1 MMPAR
6 RELGYQSDFSSH
18 LKGGVLLNRNR
29 PDTPA
34 RQYRAPA
41 PTKQTRLPWGSRA
54 RGSHR
59 RALAICLTALLAALA
74 LAGCRSKESSG
85 DVMAKV
91 NSKKILRADVEK
103 YYRNQTSQAPQQP
116 SAEEAASLR
125 LAILKQLIDD
135 EIMLQK
141 AEKLGLLAT
150 EEEVD
155 SKVNEVKAPYTQEQF
170 EQRLK
175 ERNLT
180 VDDLKREFR
189 RNITI
194 EKVINKEITS
204 KITISDADI
213 TNYYNAHKADFNLV
227 EPRYHLAQIVVTTA
241 PKPEPGDLKTKA
253 LTEADARK
261 KIQMIENR
269 LDSGEDFATL
279 AMNYSE
285 DPSTAGNGGDMG
297 FIPES
302 AIKSDPTAREIVA
315 KLKAGQTSS
324 VIPVVDPASRQVAG
338 FRVVKLLAREPAGQR
353 ELNDPRVQQAIR
365 EQLRGRREQLLKAA
379 YYEVARDEARVENY
393 YAQQIL
399 KNAGK

>member
-1 MMPAR
+1 
-6 RELGYQSDFSSH
+6 
-18 LKGGVLLNRNR
+18 VLLNRNR
-29 PDTPA
+29 RDTPA
-34 RQYRAPA
+34 GQGLR
-41 PTKQTRLPWGSRA
+41 
-54 RGSHR
+54 R
-59 RALAICLTALLAALA
+59 RALAVVLCALLAAMA

-103 YYRNQTSQAPQQP
+103 YYRNQTSQAPQTP

-155 SKVNEVKAPYTQEQF
+155 SKLNEVKAPYTQEQF

-175 ERNLT
+175 ERSLT

-204 KITISDADI
+204 KITISDGDI
-213 TNYYNAHKADFNLV
+213 GNYYNAHKAEFNLV

-241 PKPEPGDLKTKA
+241 PNPESGALKSKAA

-269 LDSGEDFATL
+269 LDSGEDFATT

-285 DPSTAGNGGDMG
+285 DPATAGNGGDMG

-302 AIKSDPTAREIVA
+302 AIKSDPTAREIIS
-315 KLKAGQTSS
+315 KLKAGQTSV
-324 VIPVVDPASRQVAG
+324 VIPVMDPASRQVVG
-338 FRVVKLLAREPAGQR
+338 FRILKLLAREPAGQR
-353 ELNDPRVQQAIR
+353 ELNDPRVQQSIR

-379 YYEVARDEARVENY
+379 YYEVVRDGARIENY
-393 YAQQIL
+393 YAEEVL

>member
-1 MMPAR
+1 
-6 RELGYQSDFSSH
+6 
-18 LKGGVLLNRNR
+18 LLNRNR
-29 PDTPA
+29 PHT
-34 RQYRAPA
+34 
-41 PTKQTRLPWGSRA
+41 LVF
-54 RGSHR
+54 
-59 RALAICLTALLAALA
+59 CLVALLAAVA
-74 LAGCRSKESSG
+74 LAGCRSQENSA

-91 NSKKILRADVEK
+91 NGKKILRADVEK
-103 YYRNQTSQAPQQP
+103 YYRNQTAQAPQQP

-135 EIMLQK
+135 EIMLQR
-141 AEKLGLLAT
+141 AEKDGLLAT
-150 EEEVD
+150 EEEVN
-155 SKVNEVKAPYTQEQF
+155 SKLSEVKAPYTQEQF
-170 EQRLK
+170 QQRLK

-180 VDDLKREFR
+180 EDDLKREFR

-204 KITISDADI
+204 KIAISDADI
-213 TNYYNAHKADFNLV
+213 SAYYNAHKAEFNLV
-227 EPRYHLAQIVVTTA
+227 EPRYHLAQIVVTTGPNA
-241 PKPEPGDLKTKA
+241 ESGNLKNKA
-253 LTEADARK
+253 LNEADARK

-269 LDSGEDFATL
+269 LDSGEDFATV

-302 AIKSDPTAREIVA
+302 AIKSDPSAREIVS
-315 KLKAGQTSS
+315 KLKAGQSSS
-324 VIPVVDPASRQVAG
+324 VIPVMDSATRQVAG

-353 ELNDPRVQQAIR
+353 ELSDPRVQQTIR

-379 YYEVARDEARVENY
+379 YYEVVRSEARVDNY

>member
-1 MMPAR
+1 MHAQAR
-6 RELGYQSDFSSH
+6 LRYNSWFARNSE
-18 LKGGVLLNRNR
+18 GGILLNRNCR
-29 PDTPA
+29 CA
-34 RQYRAPA
+34 VAFCVA
-41 PTKQTRLPWGSRA
+41 A
-54 RGSHR
+54 V
-59 RALAICLTALLAALA
+59 LAAMA
-74 LAGCRSKESSG
+74 AGCGSKESSG
-85 DVMAKV
+85 DAVAKV
-91 NSKKILRADVEK
+91 NGKKILRADVEK
-103 YYRNQTSQAPQQP
+103 YYRNQTAQAPQLP
-116 SAEEAASLR
+116 SPEEATSLR

-155 SKVNEVKAPYTQEQF
+155 GKLNEVKAPYTQEQF
-170 EQRLK
+170 DQRLK

-213 TNYYNAHKADFNLV
+213 TAYYNAHKADFNLV
-227 EPRYHLAQIVVTTA
+227 EPRYHLAQIVVTA
-241 PKPEPGDLKTKA
+241 GPGPESGNVKNKA
-253 LTEADARK
+253 LNAADAHK
-261 KIQMIENR
+261 KIQMVENR
-269 LDSGEDFATL
+269 LDSGEDFATV

-302 AIKSDPTAREIVA
+302 AIKSDPTAREIIA
-315 KLKAGQTSS
+315 KLKAGQNSP
-324 VIPVVDPASRQVAG
+324 VIPVLDPSTRQVAG
-338 FRVVKLLAREPAGQR
+338 YRIVKLVSREPAGQR

-379 YYEVARDEARVENY
+379 YYEVVRDEAKVENY
-393 YAQQIL
+393 YAEQVL

>member
-1 MMPAR
+1 MMHAR
-6 RELGYQSDFSSH
+6 GDVGRHSDFCAYPR
-18 LKGGVLLNRNR
+18 GGVLLNRNR
-29 PDTPA
+29 PGTPVRHNQA
-34 RQYRAPA
+34 RQ
-41 PTKQTRLPWGSRA
+41 GA
-54 RGSHR
+54 RR
-59 RALAICLTALLAALA
+59 RALAICLSALLAAA
-74 LAGCRSKESSG
+74 LGGCSSKESSG

-91 NSKKILRADVEK
+91 NGKKILRADVEK
-103 YYRNQTSQAPQQP
+103 YYHNQTSQVPQQP
-116 SAEEAASLR
+116 SAEEATSLH

-150 EEEVD
+150 DEEVD
-155 SKVNEVKAPYTQEQF
+155 GKLNELKAPYTQEEF
-170 EQRLK
+170 AKRLK
-175 ERNLT
+175 ERGLT

-213 TNYYNAHKADFNLV
+213 SNYYNTHKADFNLV
-227 EPRYHLAQIVVTTA
+227 EPRYHLAQIVVTTV
-241 PKPEPGDLKTKA
+241 PNPESGALKNKA
-253 LTEADARK
+253 LNEADARK

-269 LDSGEDFATL
+269 LDSGEDFATV

-285 DPSTAGNGGDMG
+285 DASTAGNGGDMG

-302 AIKSDPTAREIVA
+302 AIKSDPTAREIVS
-315 KLKAGQTSS
+315 KLKAGQTSG
-324 VIPVVDPASRQVAG
+324 VIPVMDPASRQVVG
-338 FRVVKLLAREPAGQR
+338 FRIVKLLAREPAGQR
-353 ELNDPRVQQAIR
+353 ELNDPRVQQSIR

-379 YYEVARDEARVENY
+379 YYEVVRDEARIENY
-393 YAQQIL
+393 YAEQVL

>member
-1 MMPAR
+1 M
-6 RELGYQSDFSSH
+6 
-18 LKGGVLLNRNR
+18 LNRNR
-29 PDTPA
+29 
-34 RQYRAPA
+34 
-41 PTKQTRLPWGSRA
+41 L
-54 RGSHR
+54 
-59 RALAICLTALLAALA
+59 RALAFVIIALLGLT
-74 LAGCRSKESSG
+74 LAGCRSKQSS
-85 DVMAKV
+85 DDAMAKV
-91 NSKKILRADVEK
+91 NGKKILRADVEK
-103 YYRNQTSQAPQQP
+103 YYRSQTSQAPQPP
-116 SAEEAASLR
+116 SAEEATSLR

-135 EIMLQK
+135 EIMLQR

-155 SKVNEVKAPYTQEQF
+155 SKLNEVKAPYTQEQF

-175 ERNLT
+175 ERSLT

-213 TNYYNAHKADFNLV
+213 SAYYNAHKADFNLV
-227 EPRYHLAQIVVTTA
+227 EPRYHLAQIVVTA
-241 PKPEPGDLKTKA
+241 AANPESSNLKNKA
-253 LTEADARK
+253 LNATDAHK
-261 KIQMIENR
+261 KIQMVENR
-269 LDSGEDFATL
+269 LDSGEDFATV

-302 AIKSDPTAREIVA
+302 AIKSDPSAREIVS
-315 KLKAGQTSS
+315 KLKAGQNSP
-324 VIPVVDPASRQVAG
+324 VIPVIDPSTRQVVG
-338 FRVVKLLAREPAGQR
+338 YRIVKLLAREPAGQR

-379 YYEVARDEARVENY
+379 YYEVVRDEAKVENY
-393 YAQQIL
+393 YAEQVL
-399 KNAGK
+399 KNSGK

>member
-1 MMPAR
+1 
-6 RELGYQSDFSSH
+6 
-18 LKGGVLLNRNR
+18 LLNR
-29 PDTPA
+29 D
-34 RQYRAPA
+34 
-41 PTKQTRLPWGSRA
+41 
-54 RGSHR
+54 R
-59 RALAICLTALLAALA
+59 RHALLFCLVGLLAALT
-74 LAGCRSKESSG
+74 LAGCGSRENSA

-91 NSKKILRADVEK
+91 NGKRILRADVEK
-103 YYRNQTSQAPQQP
+103 YYRNQMAQAPQQP
-116 SAEEAASLR
+116 SPEEAASLR

-135 EIMLQK
+135 EIMLQR
-141 AEKLGLLAT
+141 AEKDGLLAT
-150 EEEVD
+150 DEEVN
-155 SKVNEVKAPYTQEQF
+155 SKLSEVKAPYTQEQF
-170 EQRLK
+170 QQRLK

-180 VDDLKREFR
+180 EDDLKREFR

-213 TNYYNAHKADFNLV
+213 TAYYNAHKAEFNLV

-241 PKPEPGDLKTKA
+241 PNAESGNLKNKA
-253 LTEADARK
+253 LNEADARK

-269 LDSGEDFATL
+269 LDSGEDFATV

-285 DPSTAGNGGDMG
+285 DPSTASNGGDMG

-302 AIKSDPTAREIVA
+302 AIKSDPTAREIVS
-315 KLKAGQTSS
+315 KLKVGQTSS
-324 VIPVVDPASRQVAG
+324 VIPVMDPATRQVAG

-353 ELNDPRVQQAIR
+353 ELSDPRVQQTIR

-379 YYEVARDEARVENY
+379 YYEVVRDEAKVENY
-393 YAQQIL
+393 YAEQIL

>member
-1 MMPAR
+1 M
-6 RELGYQSDFSSH
+6 
-18 LKGGVLLNRNR
+18 LLNHNR
-29 PDTPA
+29 PRT
-34 RQYRAPA
+34 
-41 PTKQTRLPWGSRA
+41 
-54 RGSHR
+54 
-59 RALAICLTALLAALA
+59 LAFYLIALLAAVS
-74 LAGCRSKESSG
+74 LAGCRSKESSE
-85 DVMAKV
+85 DAMAKV
-91 NSKKILRADVEK
+91 NGKKILRADVEK
-103 YYRNQTSQAPQQP
+103 YYRNQISQAPQQP
-116 SAEEAASLR
+116 STEEATSLR

-155 SKVNEVKAPYTQEQF
+155 GKVNEVKAPYTQEQF
-170 EQRLK
+170 QQRLK

-213 TNYYNAHKADFNLV
+213 ANYYNAHKADFNLV
-227 EPRYHLAQIVVTTA
+227 EPRYHLSQIVVTTA
-241 PKPEPGDLKTKA
+241 PNPESSNLKNKA
-253 LTEADARK
+253 LNEGDARK
-261 KIQMIENR
+261 KIQMVENR
-269 LDSGEDFATL
+269 LESGEDFATV

-315 KLKAGQTSS
+315 KLKAGQSS
-324 VIPVVDPASRQVAG
+324 AVIPVMDPASRQVVG
-338 FRVVKLLAREPAGQR
+338 YRIVKLLAREPAGQR
-353 ELNDPRVQQAIR
+353 ELNDPRVQQTIR

-379 YYEVARDEARVENY
+379 YYEVVRDEARIENY
-393 YAQQIL
+393 YAQQVL

>member
-1 MMPAR
+1 
-6 RELGYQSDFSSH
+6 
-18 LKGGVLLNRNR
+18 LNRNR
-29 PDTPA
+29 LCT
-34 RQYRAPA
+34 
-41 PTKQTRLPWGSRA
+41 
-54 RGSHR
+54 
-59 RALAICLTALLAALA
+59 LAFFIVALLGMA
-74 LAGCRSKESSG
+74 LAGCGSKESSG
-85 DVMAKV
+85 DAMAKV
-91 NSKKILRADVEK
+91 NGKKILRADVEK
-103 YYRNQTSQAPQQP
+103 YYRNQTAQAPQPP
-116 SAEEAASLR
+116 SAEEATSLR

-155 SKVNEVKAPYTQEQF
+155 SKLNEVKAPYTQEQF
-170 EQRLK
+170 DQRLK
-175 ERNLT
+175 ERSLT

-213 TNYYNAHKADFNLV
+213 SNYYNAHKAEFNLV
-227 EPRYHLAQIVVTTA
+227 EPRYHLAQIVVTA
-241 PKPEPGDLKTKA
+241 SPGPESSNVKNKA
-253 LTEADARK
+253 LNPADARK
-261 KIQMIENR
+261 KIQMVENR
-269 LDSGEDFATL
+269 LDSGEDFATV

-302 AIKSDPTAREIVA
+302 AIKGDPTAREIVG
-315 KLKAGQTSS
+315 KLKAGQNSP
-324 VIPVVDPASRQVAG
+324 VIPVQDPSTRQVVG
-338 FRVVKLLAREPAGQR
+338 YRIVKLVAREPAGQR

-379 YYEVARDEARVENY
+379 YYEVVRDEAKVENY
-393 YAQQIL
+393 YAEQVL
-399 KNAGK
+399 KSAGR

>member
-1 MMPAR
+1 MMQAR
-6 RELGYQSDFSSH
+6 GSLGYNSGF
-18 LKGGVLLNRNR
+18 LACFKGGVLLNRNR
-29 PDTPA
+29 P
-34 RQYRAPA
+34 RV
-41 PTKQTRLPWGSRA
+41 
-54 RGSHR
+54 
-59 RALAICLTALLAALA
+59 LAFCLIALLAAMA
-74 LAGCRSKESSG
+74 PAGCGSKESSG
-85 DVMAKV
+85 DAMAKV
-91 NSKKILRADVEK
+91 NGKKILRADVEK
-103 YYRNQTSQAPQQP
+103 YYRNQTAQAPQQP
-116 SAEEAASLR
+116 SGEEATSLR
-125 LAILKQLIDD
+125 LAIVKQLIDD
-135 EIMLQK
+135 QIMMDR
-141 AEKLGLLAT
+141 ADKLGLLAT
-150 EEEVD
+150 DEEVD
-155 SKVNEVKAPYTQEQF
+155 SKLNEVKAPYTQEQF

-213 TNYYNAHKADFNLV
+213 AGYYNAHKADFNLV
-227 EPRYHLAQIVVTTA
+227 EPRYHLAQIVVTTV
-241 PKPEPGDLKTKA
+241 PNPESSNLKNKA
-253 LTEADARK
+253 LNEADARK
-261 KIQMIENR
+261 KIQMVENR
-269 LDSGEDFATL
+269 LDSGEDFATV

-315 KLKAGQTSS
+315 KLKAGQNSS
-324 VIPVVDPASRQVAG
+324 VIPVIDPASRRVVG

-353 ELNDPRVQQAIR
+353 ELNDPRVQQSIR

-379 YYEVARDEARVENY
+379 YYEVVRDEARIENY
-393 YAQQIL
+393 YAQQVL

>member
-1 MMPAR
+1 
-6 RELGYQSDFSSH
+6 
-18 LKGGVLLNRNR
+18 LNRNR
-29 PDTPA
+29 
-34 RQYRAPA
+34 
-41 PTKQTRLPWGSRA
+41 LP
-54 RGSHR
+54 
-59 RALAICLTALLAALA
+59 ALAFWLLALCAGVS
-74 LAGCRSKESSG
+74 LAGCGSKESSG
-85 DVMAKV
+85 DAVAKV

-103 YYRNQTSQAPQQP
+103 YYLMQTSQAPQTP
-116 SAEEAASLR
+116 SAEEATSLR

-135 EIMLQK
+135 EIMMQK

-150 EEEVD
+150 EEEVN
-155 SKVNEVKAPYTQEQF
+155 SKLAEVKAPYTEEQF
-170 EQRLK
+170 EQRMK
-175 ERNLT
+175 ERSLT
-180 VDDLKREFR
+180 ADDLKREFR

-213 TNYYNAHKADFNLV
+213 AAYYNAHKAEFNLV
-227 EPRYHLAQIVVTTA
+227 EPRYHLAQIVVTSG
-241 PKPEPGDLKTKA
+241 PSPESGNVKNKA
-253 LTEADARK
+253 LNEADARK

-269 LDSGEDFATL
+269 LDSGEDFATV

-302 AIKSDPTAREIVA
+302 AIKSDPSAREIVA

-324 VIPVVDPASRQVAG
+324 VIPVMDPATRQVVG

-353 ELNDPRVQQAIR
+353 ELSDPRVQQTIR

-379 YYEVARDEARVENY
+379 YYEVVRSEAKVENY
-393 YAQQIL
+393 YAQQIW

>member
-1 MMPAR
+1 
-6 RELGYQSDFSSH
+6 
-18 LKGGVLLNRNR
+18 LLNRNR
-29 PDTPA
+29 LHT
-34 RQYRAPA
+34 
-41 PTKQTRLPWGSRA
+41 LVF
-54 RGSHR
+54 
-59 RALAICLTALLAALA
+59 CLVALLAVVA
-74 LAGCRSKESSG
+74 LAGCRSQENSA

-91 NSKKILRADVEK
+91 NGKKILRADVEK
-103 YYRNQTSQAPQQP
+103 YYRNQTAQAPQQP

-135 EIMLQK
+135 EIMLQR
-141 AEKLGLLAT
+141 AEKDGLLAT
-150 EEEVD
+150 EEEVN
-155 SKVNEVKAPYTQEQF
+155 SKLSEVKAPYTQEQF
-170 EQRLK
+170 QQRLK

-180 VDDLKREFR
+180 EDDLKREFR

-204 KITISDADI
+204 KIAISDADI
-213 TNYYNAHKADFNLV
+213 SAYYNAHKAEFNLV
-227 EPRYHLAQIVVTTA
+227 EPRYHLAQIVVTTGPNA
-241 PKPEPGDLKTKA
+241 ESGNLKNKA
-253 LTEADARK
+253 LNEADARK

-269 LDSGEDFATL
+269 LDSGEDFATV

-302 AIKSDPTAREIVA
+302 AIKSDPSAREIVS
-315 KLKAGQTSS
+315 KLKAGQSSS
-324 VIPVVDPASRQVAG
+324 VIPVMDSATRQVAG

-353 ELNDPRVQQAIR
+353 ELSDPRVQQTIR

-379 YYEVARDEARVENY
+379 YYEVVRSEARVDNY

>member
-1 MMPAR
+1 
-6 RELGYQSDFSSH
+6 
-18 LKGGVLLNRNR
+18 LLNRNR
-29 PDTPA
+29 
-34 RQYRAPA
+34 
-41 PTKQTRLPWGSRA
+41 L
-54 RGSHR
+54 
-59 RALAICLTALLAALA
+59 RALVFFLIALLATVA
-74 LAGCRSKESSG
+74 LAGCGSKESS
-85 DVMAKV
+85 DDAMAKV
-91 NSKKILRADVEK
+91 NGKKILRADVEK
-103 YYRNQTSQAPQQP
+103 YYRNQISQAPQQP

-150 EEEVD
+150 EEEVN
-155 SKVNEVKAPYTQEQF
+155 SKLNEVKAPYTQEQF

-175 ERNLT
+175 ERSLS

-194 EKVINKEITS
+194 EKVVNKEITS

-213 TNYYNAHKADFNLV
+213 ASYYNAHKADFNLV
-227 EPRYHLAQIVVTTA
+227 EPRYHLAQIVVTAA
-241 PKPEPGDLKTKA
+241 PNPGSGNLKNKA
-253 LTEADARK
+253 LNEADARK
-261 KIQMIENR
+261 KIQMVENR
-269 LDSGEDFATL
+269 LDSGEDFATV

-315 KLKAGQTSS
+315 KLKAGQSSS

-338 FRVVKLLAREPAGQR
+338 YRIVKLLAREPAGQR
-353 ELNDPRVQQAIR
+353 ELNDPRVQQNIR

-379 YYEVARDEARVENY
+379 YYEVVRSEARVENY
-393 YAQQIL
+393 YAEQIL
-399 KNAGK
+399 KNSGK